1 MPGETNQSRFAW
13 TAAQRR
19 ALVVLLAGLWVLI
32 ALRYASNPTY
42 VSNPQPLVPSRY
54 DELADRIDP
63 NTADWQ
69 TLAALPAIG
78 EKRAKEIVAY
88 RDEFAARH
96 SGRRAFNRLEDLHRI
111 KGIGP
116 AMTNSLRPYL
126 TFPAPEPVSTGRAE
140 AAD

>member
-1 MPGETNQSRFAW
+1 MSGENNQSRFAW

-19 ALVVLLAGLWVLI
+19 ALIVLLIGLWVLI
-32 ALRYASNPTY
+32 AIRYACNPAY
-42 VSNPQPLVPSRY
+42 VSDPQPVVPSRY

-88 RDEFAARH
+88 RDEFTARH
-96 SGRRAFNRLEDLHRI
+96 PGQRAFERVEDLHRI

-116 AMTNSLRPYL
+116 AMSNTLRSYL
-126 TFPAPEPVSTGRAE
+126 TFPTTTPSM
-140 AAD
+140 D